1 MRLSAFSKVT
11 LFLAAAALLSMVPAR
26 GQTLK
31 GTILGTI
38 TDATNA
44 VVPSVTVSITE
55 TNTNFRRSDSTN
67 DSGFFAFA
75 NLDPGTYRVEVAHPG
90 FRKILRSDLALEANS
105 TLRVDLEL
113 TPGDVNQVLVV
124 TADTPVLQ
132 TDRADTG
139 GKIEGQQLATLPM
152 LNNRNYQNSLML
164 VPGVQR
170 TYRSNSPFFNSQ

>member
-1 MRLSAFSKVT
+1 MRLSAFSRIT
-11 LFLAAAALLSMVPAR
+11 LFLSATALLSLVPAR

-38 TDATNA
+38 TDSTNA

-75 NLDPGTYRVEVAHPG
+75 NLDPGNYRVEVAHPG
-90 FRKILRSDLALEANS
+90 FRKMVRSALQLDANS

-113 TPGDVNQVLVV
+113 APGDVTQVVDI
-124 TADTPVLQ
+124 TAEVPVLQ
-132 TDRADTG
+132 TDRSDTG
-139 GKIEGQQLATLPM
+139 AKIESRQLGTLPM
-152 LNNRNYQNSLML
+152 LNNRNY
-164 VPGVQR
+164 
-170 TYRSNSPFFNSQ
+170 

>member
-1 MRLSAFSKVT
+1 MRLSVFSNMT
-11 LFLAAAALLSMVPAR
+11 LFVSAAVLSLTPAS

-38 TDATNA
+38 TDATHS
-44 VVPSVTVSITE
+44 VVPSVVVNITE
-55 TNTNFRRSDSTN
+55 TNTNFRRSDATN
-67 DSGFFAFA
+67 DSGFFAIA

-90 FRKILRSDLALEANS
+90 FRKVVRSDLALEANS

-113 TPGDVNQVLVV
+113 TPGDVTQVVEV

-132 TDRADTG
+132 TERDDSC
-139 GKIEGQQLATLPM
+139 GKIEGLQLSTLPM
-152 LNNRNYQNSLML
+152 LNDRNYQNSLMP

-170 TYRSNSPFFNSQ
+170 TYRSNSPLFN